1 MLRPDEAQ
9 HEGIMVIP
17 LFPLPNFVL
26 FPGQVVPLY
35 VFEQRYRDLL
45 ARVQRSGEAFGMPQI
60 LTPSTEDPRPLQA
73 RLSGIGTLAH
83 LREIAPHED
92 GTSSITVVGG
102 DRFEIM
108 SLNTDEDYLMAE
120 VRLLPLQEET
130 DASTPT
136 IHTALASRLLTD
148 LLRLRP
154 EDTLAIRQ
162 HAPSDPLLLA
172 SFAAS
177 LLPLSGE
184 ERQQALEAQTLSER
198 LETLVGFVPV
208 EARQLN

>member
-1 MLRPDEAQ
+1 ML
-9 HEGIMVIP
+9 IP

-60 LTPSTEDPRPLQA
+60 LTPSTEDPRPLEA
-73 RLSGIGTLAH
+73 RLALIGTLAH
-83 LREIAPHED
+83 LREVAPHED

-102 DRFEIM
+102 ERFVIQALDT
-108 SLNTDEDYLMAE
+108 SEDYLCAE
-120 VRLLPLQEET
+120 VELLPLDEE
-130 DASTPT
+130 AGAAMTP
-136 IHTALASRLLTD
+136 IHSALSGRLLSG

-154 EDTLAIRQ
+154 EDGDLIRQ
-162 HAPSDPLLLA
+162 HAPSEPLLLA
-172 SFAAS
+172 SFVSA

-184 ERQQALEAQTLSER
+184 ERQQALEAPSLTER
-198 LETLVGFVPV
+198 LEVLAGFVPTQG
-208 EARQLN
+208 RQLN